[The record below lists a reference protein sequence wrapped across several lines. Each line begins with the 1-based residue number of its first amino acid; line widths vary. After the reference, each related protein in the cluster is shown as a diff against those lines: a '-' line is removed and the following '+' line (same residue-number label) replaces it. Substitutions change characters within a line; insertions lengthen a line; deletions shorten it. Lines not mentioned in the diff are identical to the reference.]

1 MTASVHKL
9 TAGCGYDYLTR
20 QVAAHDTRV
29 AGSLECALAHGKAH
43 SAARIARD
51 AVSKPGW
58 NPSGRP
64 VDAVV
69 PSAMDKFGEALARF
83 PELAP
88 GIILGTVTGLILGIY
103 KDTKADEA
111 GTDGS
116 WAEPAWCLAP

>member
-1 MTASVHKL
+1 
-9 TAGCGYDYLTR
+9 
-20 QVAAHDTRV
+20 
-29 AGSLECALAHGKAH
+29 
-43 SAARIARD
+43 
-51 AVSKPGW
+51 
-58 NPSGRP
+58 
-64 VDAVV
+64 
-69 PSAMDKFGEALARF
+69 MDKFGEALARF